1 MTFYPSRPPSSSNH
15 NHLVFRATNCLL
27 ICYHFFHN
35 KEQVLRQ
42 ALRIHIKT
50 DASLTSRAS
59 LSILNTSLA
68 ISTFIFTSYSTISY
82 TVLHK
87 TVYEVQRTRF
97 RIIKKKFIWSRDK
110 IYLAPNTLV
119 KTAFLFAICYQICQY
134 FFLPCMVWICWFILL
149 RSACLNCF
157 SPNTIFSS

>member
-1 MTFYPSRPPSSSNH
+1 MTLYPSRPSTSSNH
-15 NHLVFRATNCLL
+15 NHLILHATNCLL

-35 KEQVLRQ
+35 KEVLRQ

-50 DASLTSRAS
+50 DASLTSRAFHS
-59 LSILNTSLA
+59 FLNMSLA

-87 TVYEVQRTRF
+87 TLYEVQRTRF
-97 RIIKKKFIWSRDK
+97 RIIKKN
-110 IYLAPNTLV
+110 YLIKGQDISGTKYFG

-134 FFLPCMVWICWFILL
+134 FFLPRML
-149 RSACLNCF
+149 
-157 SPNTIFSS
+157 